1 MIKKRW
7 SFIFHSFSRILLFA
21 AEEAQTSTRSPPSNS
36 SPSIDL
42 MIVASVLDLK
52 TTNEEFIS
60 LGLPQPGAGDGKSS
74 NLLGWKKRVWRH
86 RIPNVVVLDD
96 EFFTFS
102 MSFINCIPF
111 PFWPFTW
118 KIRHVSFHSESF
130 HCGNK
135 LRPRVSFSFKPSS
148 VTSNLERSA
157 EPKWPW
163 ISTVHSVHS
172 TSAMI
177 GVYQSLVMGRRR
189 ECTCQCACVECQPD
203 WLQTQC
209 YKHIN

>member
-21 AEEAQTSTRSPPSNS
+21 AEEAQTSTLSPPSNS

-42 MIVASVLDLK
+42 MIFASVLDLK

-86 RIPNVVVLDD
+86 RIPNVVVLF
-96 EFFTFS
+96 EFSFS
-102 MSFINCIPF
+102 MAFINCIPF

-135 LRPRVSFSFKPSS
+135 LRPRVSFSFGDGLVSTKAWRW
-148 VTSNLERSA
+148 VGEGNARANVHVLNVNLIDYISNATNIL
-157 EPKWPW
+157 
-163 ISTVHSVHS
+163 INVH
-172 TSAMI
+172 I
-177 GVYQSLVMGRRR
+177 
-189 ECTCQCACVECQPD
+189 
-203 WLQTQC
+203 
-209 YKHIN
+209 

>member
-1 MIKKRW
+1 MKN
-7 SFIFHSFSRILLFA
+7 SFHWVC
-21 AEEAQTSTRSPPSNS
+21 RSLELVMANLPTFLGERSESEDIEFPTW
-36 SPSIDL
+36 L
-42 MIVASVLDLK
+42 CW
-52 TTNEEFIS
+52 TTNFPW
-60 LGLPQPGAGDGKSS
+60 LSS
-74 NLLGWKKRVWRH
+74 
-86 RIPNVVVLDD
+86 
-96 EFFTFS
+96 TA
-102 MSFINCIPF
+102 IPF

-157 EPKWPW
+157 EPRWPW

-172 TSAMI
+172 TSAMV
-177 GVYQSLVMGRRR
+177 GVYKSLAMGWRR

-203 WLQTQC
+203 WLHKQC
-209 YKHIN
+209 YKNIN